1 MFSPLICI
9 LLIRKKLVIIAG
21 NCFKFN
27 WTPKPQHRKRKTKRL
42 SHMQTEPKA
51 HTQTRKKASAATT
64 HLKNVLNMLVMPEF
78 SGAAGVSEL
87 DGGDEAGD
95 VTEEDE

>member
-1 MFSPLICI
+1 
-9 LLIRKKLVIIAG
+9 
-21 NCFKFN
+21 
-27 WTPKPQHRKRKTKRL
+27 
-42 SHMQTEPKA
+42 MQTEPKA

-95 VTEEDE
+95 VTEEDEQDELVVVSDTGDITELSEDNLHSGKTSVPDP